1 MSVNIRTLV
10 VIWKVV
16 LLAVFL
22 NSCQIEPKQE
32 SDLSVRFFI
41 DTNQTQKPE
50 GFLETWDSYPPWT
63 PTILNQMKQDLG
75 RIWFLVDVPRNG
87 IDIVLEFQSFNLI
100 ELEAYSIEDRQNI
113 LPLQSLKH
121 PLGHH
126 HGFLVP
132 GHLKKQKLLLMTD
145 QEIGGFFLGFQ
156 QYSLSLIH
164 I

>member
-22 NSCQIEPKQE
+22 NSCQIKPKQE

-63 PTILNQMKQDLG
+63 LTILNQMKQDLG
-75 RIWFLVDVPRNG
+75 RIWFLVEPRR
-87 IDIVLEFQSFNLI
+87 I
-100 ELEAYSIEDRQNI
+100 EL
-113 LPLQSLKH
+113 LTFWLQTRRS
-121 PLGHH
+121 P
-126 HGFLVP
+126 
-132 GHLKKQKLLLMTD
+132 
-145 QEIGGFFLGFQ
+145 
-156 QYSLSLIH
+156 Y
-164 I
+164 